1 MTMNRRALLVG
12 INDYDHIQPLNWCR
26 DDALAMREV
35 LALHANG
42 EPNFHCRLLL
52 STPDS
57 STTANVADT
66 ADTSS
71 NIEHGRVSLTKLRS
85 AIEGLLDFDGVVAFY
100 FSGHGIVTNQRH
112 YLATQD
118 SASGR
123 PGLLMNELIAMTR
136 TSRASEIILII
147 DACHSGAVGEPDVS
161 GDISD
166 PYLRPGVTLLAAS
179 GPNQPAIEVDGH
191 GMFTRLVRG
200 ALKGGAADV
209 RGRVSAAAIYAYV
222 EEALGPWDQRPI
234 YKSNATNL
242 SPIRYCKPDLSDEDL
257 RRLPEFFPTEDYQYP
272 LDPSYEVTRREAL
285 PEHVAIFNL
294 FKRYQVARLL
304 RPSLDEHLYFAA
316 INSHPAELTPL
327 GQFYRQL
334 AKDNLIGGTP
344 AFSTPKG
351 PAMFMPDPES
361 VAKLFHETYERLA
374 PVYNYETRERTR
386 VPWDQVPE
394 QNKRLMIATAA
405 DVLATLYSQ
414 GSQTSQ
420 AAAPSAPPPETPA
433 E

>member
-1 MTMNRRALLVG
+1 
-12 INDYDHIQPLNWCR
+12 
-26 DDALAMREV
+26 
-35 LALHANG
+35 
-42 EPNFHCRLLL
+42 
-52 STPDS
+52 
-57 STTANVADT
+57 
-66 ADTSS
+66 
-71 NIEHGRVSLTKLRS
+71 
-85 AIEGLLDFDGVVAFY
+85 
-100 FSGHGIVTNQRH
+100 
-112 YLATQD
+112 
-118 SASGR
+118 
-123 PGLLMNELIAMTR
+123 
-136 TSRASEIILII
+136 
-147 DACHSGAVGEPDVS
+147 
-161 GDISD
+161 
-166 PYLRPGVTLLAAS
+166 
-179 GPNQPAIEVDGH
+179 
-191 GMFTRLVRG
+191 
-200 ALKGGAADV
+200 

-272 LDPSYEVTRREAL
+272 LDPSYEVTSKT
-285 PEHVAIFNL
+285 PIPKHIDIFNL

>member
-12 INDYDHIQPLNWCR
+12 INDYDYLQPLNWCR

-35 LALHANG
+35 LALHANA

-57 STTANVADT
+57 STTVYT
-66 ADTSS
+66 ADTPSTV
-71 NIEHGRVSLTKLRS
+71 EHGRVSLAKLSS
-85 AIEGLLDFDGVVAFY
+85 AIEELLDFDGDVAFY
-100 FSGHGIVTNQRH
+100 FSGHGIVTDQCH

-118 SASGR
+118 STR
-123 PGLLMNELIAMTR
+123 NCPGLLMNDLIKMTR
-136 TSRASEIILII
+136 TSKAREITLII
-147 DACHSGAVGEPDVS
+147 DACYSGATGEPDTS
-161 GDISD
+161 GDISQL
-166 PYLRPGVTLLAAS
+166 YLRPGVTLLAAS

-242 SPIRYCKPDLSDEDL
+242 SPIRHCKPDLSDEDL
-257 RRLPEFFPTEDYQYP
+257 RRLPEFFPTEDFQYR
-272 LDPSYEVTRREAL
+272 LDPTYEVTRQEAL
-285 PEHVAIFNL
+285 PEHIDIFNL

-316 INSHPAELTPL
+316 INSRPAELTPL

-334 AKDNLIGGTP
+334 AKDNLVGGTP
-344 AFSTPKG
+344 AFSTPKR
-351 PAMFMPDPES
+351 PEMFMPDPES

-374 PVYNYETRERTR
+374 PVFNYETRERTR

-414 GSQTSQ
+414 GSPTTPTSQ
-420 AAAPSAPPPETPA
+420 ATAPSAPPPERPA